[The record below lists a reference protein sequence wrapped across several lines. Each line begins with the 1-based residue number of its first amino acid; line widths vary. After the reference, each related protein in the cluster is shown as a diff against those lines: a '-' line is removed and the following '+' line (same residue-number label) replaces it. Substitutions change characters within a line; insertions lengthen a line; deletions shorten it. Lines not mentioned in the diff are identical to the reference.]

1 MEGKKGD
8 REGEKARFEDAA
20 LLVSK
25 CEEGPM
31 GQAVQAASRSWK
43 KKMSSPQSLQKE
55 HSPAEALISSP

>member
-1 MEGKKGD
+1 MEGKEGD

-31 GQAVQAASRSWK
+31 GQAVQAASRS
-43 KKMSSPQSLQKE
+43 
-55 HSPAEALISSP
+55 